1 MEAEVVA
8 DTTSGFITALLE
20 YGALGIFC
28 AYLVVSNWLAQKRLD
43 RWNAKSEAI
52 ATTIAEQLASQN
64 AKLESIIE
72 DKKSDQLK
80 KDLAKMIEDT
90 VT

>member
-1 MEAEVVA
+1 METEVVES
-8 DTTSGFITALLE
+8 TSGFLTALLE

-43 RWNAKSEAI
+43 RWNSRSEKI
-52 ATTIAEQLASQN
+52 ASDIAEQLTAQN
-64 AKLESIIE
+64 LKLDGMIE
-72 DKKSDQLK
+72 AKKSDQLK